1 VLLGVQTPVGLLA
14 VRLPGW
20 RAAQAPIAGIAVRL
34 GWAADAAVPV
44 LED

>member
-1 VLLGVQTPVGLLA
+1 VVTSLGMIG

-20 RAAQAPIAGIAVRL
+20 RAAQVPAAGAPVRL